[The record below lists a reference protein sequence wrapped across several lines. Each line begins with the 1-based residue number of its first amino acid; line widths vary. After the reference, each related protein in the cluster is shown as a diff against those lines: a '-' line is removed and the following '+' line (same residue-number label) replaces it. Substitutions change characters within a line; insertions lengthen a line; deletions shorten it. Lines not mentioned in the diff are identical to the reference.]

1 MCAKGDR
8 VAVVALGG
16 NAISPPGGPSD
27 IHAQFAQTRA
37 SMDAIISLVKQGI
50 RVAITHGNGPQIGN
64 ALLRQ
69 ELARGRAPELP
80 LGVLVAST
88 EGWMGYMVEQSLCN
102 RLKAEGIQKSVAS
115 IVTQV
120 LVDKD
125 DPSLKNPTKFIGQT
139 YPEYEA
145 HRLAKLFDWVVKHDQ
160 GRQGW
165 RRVVGSP
172 IPLEVVNSEA
182 IRNLIAQDWIVI
194 CAGGGGI
201 PVFKMENG
209 ALDGVDAVIDKDR
222 ASAVLG
228 NDIEAQDLYILTQVD
243 KVYLNFSR
251 KDQVAL
257 DHLTLSEAQE
267 YLDIGHFPA
276 GSMGPKV
283 ESALHFLK
291 NGGERVVITDL
302 EHIIPAMKGEAG
314 TTITNH

>member
-1 MCAKGDR
+1 MCAQGDR

-16 NAISPPGGPSD
+16 NAISPPDGPSD

-37 SMDAIISLVKQGI
+37 SMDAIVSLLKQGV

-88 EGWMGYMVEQSLCN
+88 EGWMGYMIEQSLMN
-102 RLKAEGIQKSVAS
+102 RLKAEGIQKSVSS

-120 LVDKD
+120 LVDKH
-125 DPSLKNPTKFIGQT
+125 DPSLTDPTKFIGQT

-145 HRLAKLFDWVVKHDQ
+145 HRLAQLFDWVVKHDE

-172 IPLEVVNSEA
+172 MPLEVLNSNA
-182 IRNLIAQDWIVI
+182 IRHLIDQDWVVI
-194 CAGGGGI
+194 CGGGGGI
-201 PVFKMENG
+201 PVFRTDKGE
-209 ALDGVDAVIDKDR
+209 LDGVDAVIDKDR

-228 NDIEAQDLYILTQVD
+228 TDIGAQDLYILTQVD
-243 KVYLNFSR
+243 KVYLNFGR

-257 DHLTLSEAQE
+257 DSLTVQQARE

-276 GSMGPKV
+276 GSMGPKI
-283 ESALHFLK
+283 ESALSFLE

-302 EHIIPAMKGEAG
+302 HHVLEAMQGKAG
-314 TTITNH
+314 TSLLP